1 VRGTLL
7 LEILNCRIESG
18 IDGVGWFW
26 LRLTEG
32 KIGRSV
38 LELFLYR
45 LGRKASGAAAPL
57 TRIQL
62 SVFFLCDDMT
72 DGGAFWGEWIR
83 YRWACPGRNIP

>member
-1 VRGTLL
+1 MRGTLL

-38 LELFLYR
+38 LELFYI
-45 LGRKASGAAAPL
+45 G
-57 TRIQL
+57 
-62 SVFFLCDDMT
+62 
-72 DGGAFWGEWIR
+72 
-83 YRWACPGRNIP
+83 